1 MAREK
6 ICHQLYIKD
15 PICGGVL
22 FGELIY
28 TEWVWFKNGDEKINS
43 KYEGEIKNG
52 VPNGK
57 GTLIFPPMG
66 KSKKWNLRMDNFD
79 KYGILSGI

>member
-1 MAREK
+1 MRSWKE
-6 ICHQLYIKD
+6 
-15 PICGGVL
+15 G
-22 FGELIY
+22 
-28 TEWVWFKNGDEKINS
+28 WFNKCWDEKIIS

-57 GTLIFPPMG
+57 GTLFSSMG
-66 KSKKWNLRMDNFD
+66 KSKKWNLGMDNFD

>member
-1 MAREK
+1 VA
-6 ICHQLYIKD
+6 
-15 PICGGVL
+15 GVL

-43 KYEGEIKNG
+43 RYEGQIKNG

-57 GTLIFPPMG
+57 GTLFFPNG
-66 KSKKWNLRMDNFD
+66 EKQEVEFKDGQF
-79 KYGILSGI
+79 